1 MTAHI
6 ADKSSQPS
14 QPPPPPPP
22 TKKTKTKNIKS
33 RKTNESFFFKPQQR
47 SNWKKPNRMM
57 LKIMQAPQDVLLT
70 KDIDEAIF
78 NLKWSLNDLILPY
91 RKIQN

>member
-14 QPPPPPPP
+14 QPPPP
-22 TKKTKTKNIKS
+22 KNIKT
-33 RKTNESFFFKPQQR
+33 RKTNQFFFFSSLDKGQ
-47 SNWKKPNRMM
+47 NWKKPNRMM
-57 LKIMQAPQDVLLT
+57 LKIIQAPKDVLLT

-78 NLKWSLNDLILPY
+78 NLKCSLNDLILPY

>member
-14 QPPPPPPP
+14 QPPPPHHQ
-22 TKKTKTKNIKS
+22 KKNQKTLKAGKRIS
-33 RKTNESFFFKPQQR
+33 LFFSSLNKGQ
-47 SNWKKPNRMM
+47 NWKKPNRMM

-78 NLKWSLNDLILPY
+78 NLKCSLNDLILPY

>member
-6 ADKSSQPS
+6 AVKSPQPS
-14 QPPPPPPP
+14 QPPPPAPHQ
-22 TKKTKTKNIKS
+22 TLKAGKRIS
-33 RKTNESFFFKPQQR
+33 LFFSSLNKGQ
-47 SNWKKPNRMM
+47 NWKKPNRMM

-78 NLKWSLNDLILPY
+78 NLKCSLNDLILPY

>member
-6 ADKSSQPS
+6 AVKSPQPS
-14 QPPPPPPP
+14 QPPPPPPTKKK
-22 TKKTKTKNIKS
+22 TKKTLKAGKRIS
-33 RKTNESFFFKPQQR
+33 LFFSSLNKGQ
-47 SNWKKPNRMM
+47 NWKKPNRMM

-78 NLKWSLNDLILPY
+78 NLKCSLNDLILLY

>member
-22 TKKTKTKNIKS
+22 PPTKKKTLKPGKRIS
-33 RKTNESFFFKPQQR
+33 LFFFSSLDKGQ
-47 SNWKKPNRMM
+47 NWKKPNRMM
-57 LKIMQAPQDVLLT
+57 LKIIQAPKDVLLT

-78 NLKWSLNDLILPY
+78 NLKCSLNDLILLY